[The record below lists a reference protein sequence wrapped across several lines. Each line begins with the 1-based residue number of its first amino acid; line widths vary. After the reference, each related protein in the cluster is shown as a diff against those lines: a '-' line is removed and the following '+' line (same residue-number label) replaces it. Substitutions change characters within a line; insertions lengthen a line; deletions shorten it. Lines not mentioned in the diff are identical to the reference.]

1 MPGSGPVQRG
11 SCIVAP
17 STTGQAITPPPETNK
32 GNKAMKKILIATA
45 AVAALAAGAS
55 AAQAKVHFD
64 VNIGL
69 PGVYAPVYEPVGYGY
84 EPDCHYVTV
93 KKVKWVN
100 GYKVV
105 KFKQK
110 LVCYSY

>member
-1 MPGSGPVQRG
+1 
-11 SCIVAP
+11 
-17 STTGQAITPPPETNK
+17 
-32 GNKAMKKILIATA
+32 MKKILIATA

-55 AAQAKVHFD
+55 AAQAKVHFNLYLD
-64 VNIGL
+64 A
-69 PGVYAPVYEPVGYGY
+69 PHYYAPAGYGYDY
-84 EPDCHYVTV
+84 EPDCHYVTI

-110 LVCYSY
+110 LVCNTY

>member
-1 MPGSGPVQRG
+1 
-11 SCIVAP
+11 
-17 STTGQAITPPPETNK
+17 
-32 GNKAMKKILIATA
+32 MKKILIATA

-55 AAQAKVHFD
+55 AAQAKVHFN

-69 PGVYAPVYEPVGYGY
+69 PLYAPVYEPVGYDY

-93 KKVKWVN
+93 KVVKWVN

-110 LVCYSY
+110 LVCNSY

>member
-1 MPGSGPVQRG
+1 
-11 SCIVAP
+11 
-17 STTGQAITPPPETNK
+17 
-32 GNKAMKKILIATA
+32 MKKILIATA
-45 AVAALAAGAS
+45 AVAALAVGAS

-69 PGVYAPVYEPVGYGY
+69 PLYAPVYEPVGYGYDY

-105 KFKQK
+105 KYKQK
-110 LVCYSY
+110 LVCNTY

>member
-1 MPGSGPVQRG
+1 
-11 SCIVAP
+11 
-17 STTGQAITPPPETNK
+17 
-32 GNKAMKKILIATA
+32 MKKILIATA

-64 VNIGL
+64 VNIGV
-69 PGVYAPVYEPVGYGY
+69 PGFYAPIYEPVGYGY
-84 EPDCHYVTV
+84 GYDPECHYVTV

-105 KFKQK
+105 KFKKK
-110 LVCYSY
+110 LVCDSY